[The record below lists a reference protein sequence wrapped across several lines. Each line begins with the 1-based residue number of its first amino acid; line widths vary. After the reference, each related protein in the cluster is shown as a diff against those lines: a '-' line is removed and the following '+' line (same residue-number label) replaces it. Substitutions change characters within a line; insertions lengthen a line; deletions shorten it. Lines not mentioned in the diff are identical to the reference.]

1 MSSEDR
7 PVEFVSGREEDGIS
21 KKMLT
26 WLNTWPAQNPDVPL
40 SIDLIDYEFMDA
52 KDECMAMSLIQS
64 TYIIER
70 FISGS
75 YIADYQFKIVY
86 RSKPRSPDARLNAD
100 DLLNQLGD
108 WAAGQKPDIGAG
120 LEVQELEQT
129 TRSSLFARMEDGWE
143 DHQIFMRMTYKVT
156 A

>member
-7 PVEFVSGREEDGIS
+7 PVEFVSGLEESDIS
-21 KKMLT
+21 KKMLK

-100 DLLNQLGD
+100 DLLNQLGE
-108 WAAGQKPDIGAG
+108 WATGQKPDIGSG

-143 DHQIFMRMTYKVT
+143 DHQIFMRMTYKVS

>member
-64 TYIIER
+64 AYIIER

-108 WAAGQKPDIGAG
+108 WATGQKPDIGNG

-143 DHQIFMRMTYKVT
+143 DHQIFMRMTYKVS

>member
-1 MSSEDR
+1 MY
-7 PVEFVSGREEDGIS
+7 PEEDGIS

-26 WLNTWPAQNPDVPL
+26 WLNTWPAHNPDVPL

-86 RSKPRSPDARLNAD
+86 RSKPGSPGARLNAD

-108 WAAGQKPDIGAG
+108 WATGQKPDIGQG

-143 DHQIFMRMTYKVT
+143 DHQIFMRMTYKVSS
-156 A
+156 